1 MKLLEKEIR
10 YLKGVGESREKLFRK
25 LGIKK
30 VEDLL
35 WHIPRKYLDYSK
47 LKKIKELSDGEIESF
62 VGTVCGKPTEI
73 ETKSVK
79 IIKIP
84 VEDGTGVV
92 TTVWFNQDYIKSV
105 LKEGEVF
112 CFSGKIERRG
122 FYIEV
127 KNPEFEKYDQNLL
140 HTGRIVPV
148 YNSTEGLSQ
157 KVMRNIVNNLLEQ
170 VEGQLE
176 DVIPPYIRQK
186 YHLSEINFAMR
197 NIHFPDNMLS
207 LSLARRRLVF
217 EEFYLLQ
224 LSLLLLK
231 ENIEKNEGVKV
242 QNAKE
247 NIEEFKRLLPFELT
261 NAQKRVLDEI
271 ADDLES
277 SKQMNR
283 LIQGDVGC
291 GKTVVALAAAYATI
305 KGGYQVA
312 LMAPTE
318 VLAIQHYNESKKYFK
333 NGINVRLLIGSTP
346 KKEKEVILKEIEY
359 GLCHMVIGT
368 HALIQEDVKF
378 KNLGLAITDEQ
389 HRFGVIQRVE
399 LAKKGNSPNILVM
412 TATPI
417 PRTLSLVLYG
427 DLDISIID
435 EMPPGRKKILTYA
448 VDESFRQRVYNF
460 IKKQLDEGRQV
471 YWICPLIEESETLN
485 AKSAVEFAKSLKEG
499 FFKDYN
505 IGCLHGKLSSKER
518 DKVLQEFKEGLI
530 HILVSTTVVEVGINV
545 PNTTVMVIENA
556 ERFGLAQL
564 HQLRGR
570 VGRGE
575 HQSYCIL
582 FNQSDSE
589 ISKKRM
595 IAITK
600 SQNGFEIAEMDL
612 KLRGP
617 GDLFG
622 TKQHGLMNFK
632 IADIVSDMEILK
644 EARKAAEETIK
655 LNLVDKTLM
664 ERINKQFYN
673 NIENIGL

>member
-1 MKLLEKEIR
+1 MNVLEKDIR
-10 YLKGVGESREKLFRK
+10 FLKGVGENREKLFKK

-30 VEDLL
+30 AEDLL
-35 WHIPRKYLDYSK
+35 WHIPRKYLDYSR
-47 LKKIKELSDGEIESF
+47 LKKIRELCDGEIESF
-62 VGTVCGKPTEI
+62 VAKVAGKPVEI
-73 ETKSVK
+73 ETRSVK

-84 VEDGTGVV
+84 VEDSTGVV
-92 TTVWFNQDYIKSV
+92 TTVWFNQDYIKNV
-105 LKEGEVF
+105 LKEGEIF
-112 CFSGKIERRG
+112 CFSGKIERKG

-127 KNPEFEKYDQNLL
+127 KNPEFEKYDQQLL

-157 KVMRNIVNNLLEQ
+157 KVIRNIVNNLLHQ
-170 VEGQLE
+170 VDGMLI
-176 DVIPPYIRQK
+176 DIIPPYIRQK
-186 YHLSEINFAMR
+186 YNLRDINFAIK
-197 NIHFPDNMLS
+197 NIHFPENKLS
-207 LSLARRRLVF
+207 LELARKRLVF

-231 ENIEKNEGVKV
+231 ENIEKNEGIKIE
-242 QNAKE
+242 NAQSSLKE
-247 NIEEFKRLLPFELT
+247 FEKLLPFELT
-261 NAQKRVLDEI
+261 EAQKRVLAEI
-271 ADDLES
+271 AQDLES
-277 SKQMNR
+277 TKQMNR

-291 GKTVVALAAAYATI
+291 GKTVVALASAYATI
-305 KGGYQVA
+305 KAGYQVA

-318 VLAIQHYNESKKYFK
+318 VLALQHYNECKKYFGNK
-333 NGINVRLLIGSTP
+333 FNVRLLIGSTP
-346 KKEKEVILKEIEY
+346 KKEKEIILKELEH
-359 GLCHMVIGT
+359 GLCKMVIGT
-368 HALIQEDVKF
+368 HALIQDEVKF

-399 LAKKGNSPNILVM
+399 LTKKGSSPNILVM

-435 EMPPGRKKILTYA
+435 QLPPGRKKILTYA

-505 IGCLHGKLSSKER
+505 VGCLHGKLSAKER
-518 DKVLQEFKEGLI
+518 DKILNDFKDGHI

-545 PNTTVMVIENA
+545 PNATVMVIENA

-589 ISKKRM
+589 IAKKRM
-595 IAITK
+595 IAITR

-622 TKQHGLMNFK
+622 TKQHGIMNFK
-632 IADIVSDMEILK
+632 VADIINDMDILK
-644 EARKAAEETIK
+644 QARIAAEETIRLK
-655 LNLVDKTLM
+655 LVDNKLL
-664 ERINKQFYN
+664 EKINKQFYN

>member
-1 MKLLEKEIR
+1 MNVLEKDIR
-10 YLKGVGESREKLFRK
+10 FLKGVGENREKLFKK

-30 VEDLL
+30 AEDLL
-35 WHIPRKYLDYSK
+35 WHIPRKYLDYSR
-47 LKKIKELSDGEIESF
+47 LKKIRELCDGEIESF
-62 VGTVCGKPTEI
+62 VAKVAGKPLEI
-73 ETKSVK
+73 ETRSVK

-84 VEDGTGVV
+84 VEDSTGVV
-92 TTVWFNQDYIKSV
+92 TTVWFNQDYIKNV

-112 CFSGKIERRG
+112 CFSGKIERKG

-127 KNPEFEKYDQNLL
+127 KNPEFEKYDQHLI

-157 KVMRNIVNNLLEQ
+157 KVIRNIVNNLLQQ
-170 VEGQLE
+170 VDGMLI
-176 DVIPPYIRQK
+176 DIIPPYIRQK
-186 YHLSEINFAMR
+186 YNLSEINFAIK
-197 NIHFPDNMLS
+197 NIHFPENKLS
-207 LSLARRRLVF
+207 LELARKRLVF

-231 ENIEKNEGVKV
+231 ENIEKNEGIKIENV
-242 QNAKE
+242 QSSLKE
-247 NIEEFKRLLPFELT
+247 FEKLLPFELT
-261 NAQKRVLDEI
+261 DAQKRVLAEI
-271 ADDLES
+271 AQDLES
-277 SKQMNR
+277 TKQMNR

-291 GKTVVALAAAYATI
+291 GKTVVALASAYATI
-305 KGGYQVA
+305 KAGYQVA

-318 VLAIQHYNESKKYFK
+318 VLALQHYNECKKYFDNK
-333 NGINVRLLIGSTP
+333 FNVRLLIGSTP
-346 KKEKEVILKEIEY
+346 KKEKEIILKELEH
-359 GLCHMVIGT
+359 GLCKMVIGT
-368 HALIQEDVKF
+368 HALIQDDVKF

-399 LAKKGNSPNILVM
+399 LTKKGSSPNILVM

-417 PRTLSLVLYG
+417 PRTLSLVLHG

-435 EMPPGRKKILTYA
+435 QLPPGRKKILTYA

-505 IGCLHGKLSSKER
+505 VACLHGKLSAKER
-518 DKVLQEFKEGLI
+518 DKILNDFKDGHI

-545 PNTTVMVIENA
+545 PNATVMVIENA

-575 HQSYCIL
+575 YQSYCIL

-589 ISKKRM
+589 IAKKRM
-595 IAITK
+595 IAITR

-622 TKQHGLMNFK
+622 TKQHGIMNFK
-632 IADIVSDMEILK
+632 VADIINDMDILK
-644 EARKAAEETIK
+644 QARIAAEETIR
-655 LNLVDKTLM
+655 LNLVDNKLL
-664 ERINKQFYN
+664 EKINKQFYN

>member
-1 MKLLEKEIR
+1 MNILEKDIR
-10 YLKGVGESREKLFRK
+10 YLKGVGENRERLFKK

-30 VEDLL
+30 AEDLL
-35 WHIPRKYLDYSK
+35 WHIPRKYLDYSR
-47 LKKIKELSDGEIESF
+47 LKKIRELCDGEIESF
-62 VGTVCGKPTEI
+62 VGKVAGKPMEI

-84 VEDGTGVV
+84 VEDSTGVV
-92 TTVWFNQDYIKSV
+92 TTVWFNQDYIKNV
-105 LKEGEVF
+105 LREGEVF
-112 CFSGKIERRG
+112 CFSGKIERKG
-122 FYIEV
+122 FYIEI
-127 KNPEFEKYDQNLL
+127 KNPEFEKYDQHLI

-157 KVMRNIVNNLLEQ
+157 KVIRNIVNNLLQQ
-170 VEGQLE
+170 VDGALI
-176 DVIPPYIRQK
+176 DIIPPYIRQK
-186 YHLSEINFAMR
+186 YNLCEVNFAIK
-197 NIHFPDNMLS
+197 NIHFPENKLS
-207 LSLARRRLVF
+207 LELARKRLVF

-231 ENIEKNEGVKV
+231 KSIEKNEGIKV
-242 QNAKE
+242 ENVQSSLKE
-247 NIEEFKRLLPFELT
+247 FEELLPFELT
-261 NAQKRVLDEI
+261 EAQKRVLAEI
-271 ADDLES
+271 AHDLES
-277 SKQMNR
+277 TKQMNR

-291 GKTVVALAAAYATI
+291 GKTVVALASAYATI
-305 KGGYQVA
+305 KAGYQVA

-318 VLAIQHYNESKKYFK
+318 VLALQHYNECKKYFG
-333 NGINVRLLIGSTP
+333 NQFNVRLLIGSTP
-346 KKEKEVILKEIEY
+346 KKEKEIILKELEH
-359 GLCHMVIGT
+359 GLCKMVIGT
-368 HALIQEDVKF
+368 HALIQDEVKF

-399 LAKKGNSPNILVM
+399 LTKKGSSPNILVM

-435 EMPPGRKKILTYA
+435 QLPPGRKKILTYA
-448 VDESFRQRVYNF
+448 VDESFRQRVFNF

-505 IGCLHGKLSSKER
+505 VGCLHGKLSAKER
-518 DKVLQEFKEGLI
+518 DKILNDFKDGNI
-530 HILVSTTVVEVGINV
+530 QILVSTTVVEVGINV
-545 PNTTVMVIENA
+545 PNATVMVIENA

-589 ISKKRM
+589 IAKKRM
-595 IAITK
+595 IAITR

-622 TKQHGLMNFK
+622 TKQHGIMNFK
-632 IADIVSDMEILK
+632 VADIINDMDILK
-644 EARKAAEETIK
+644 QARIAAEETIR
-655 LNLVDKTLM
+655 LNLVDNKLL
-664 ERINKQFYN
+664 EKINKQFYN